1 MTAKNE
7 RRHLDPQTQA
17 TVAIVWVILINK
29 PFYPLYVW
37 YLVGNGTTAALA
49 TLLAAPMFIIIAFM
63 APLAPLAA
71 RIALPL
77 VATLDTLFETK
88 LFGTGSG
95 TQLFL
100 APCIMLAA
108 LSFRAEE
115 IWWQRG
121 MAVFVFLA
129 FVLYRYALGPA
140 LHVWSDPDLAILLN
154 LNSFA
159 VASLMA
165 LIAVRYAGIMTEPN
179 HH

>member
-1 MTAKNE
+1 
-7 RRHLDPQTQA
+7 
-17 TVAIVWVILINK
+17 
-29 PFYPLYVW
+29 
-37 YLVGNGTTAALA
+37 
-49 TLLAAPMFIIIAFM
+49 M
-63 APLAPLAA
+63 AHLAPLAA

-115 IWWQRG
+115 TWWQRS

-129 FVLYRYALGPA
+129 FVLSRYGLGQP
-140 LHVWSDPDLAILLN
+140 LHVWSDPDLTILLN

-165 LIAVRYAGIMTEPN
+165 LIAVRYAGIMTQPN